1 MTKRTN
7 SHENLKDR
15 TYEIAINPKFNGY
28 KREIPSMVYKLLTRF
43 GAITISKAGANIN
56 EELAQELGK
65 PVIKKFKGRKMCT
78 RFKDNIW
85 AANLAEMGSYS
96 SKNGGVEYLL
106 CVIDVFTKC
115 AWVKTLDDEKTRT
128 VLHGFIERVNK

>member
-1 MTKRTN
+1 
-7 SHENLKDR
+7 
-15 TYEIAINPKFNGY
+15 
-28 KREIPSMVYKLLTRF
+28 MVYKLLTRF

-56 EELAQELGK
+56 EELAQELDK
-65 PVIKKFKGRKMCT
+65 PVIKKFKRRKMCT
-78 RFKDNIW
+78 RFKDNIQ
-85 AANLAEMGSYS
+85 AANLAEMGSYF

-115 AWVKTLDDEKTRT
+115 AWAKTLDDEKTRT